1 MTLLDKI
8 KAIAASACPDY
19 NFVFETDRMAN
30 VLADDAPFPMLLMSE
45 FYDSGYQFR
54 YGWNR
59 TARLELSFMR
69 LAEFQDDAVKREE
82 LRDQIR
88 TEAVLPFIKALNA
101 SGYFAPIETDGF
113 TISSPN
119 EPPRFDA
126 NAVSVFLRFNV
137 TFKEGCGL

>member
-1 MTLLDKI
+1 
-8 KAIAASACPDY
+8 
-19 NFVFETDRMAN
+19 
-30 VLADDAPFPMLLMSE
+30 
-45 FYDSGYQFR
+45 
-54 YGWNR
+54 
-59 TARLELSFMR
+59 MR
-69 LAEFQDDAVKREE
+69 LAEFQDDAIKREE